1 MNGNIFQSIFCF
13 IMANYTLQNLW
24 NGVWIKMSQKIYC
37 SVGSCSYN
45 ATDKNECTLKSI
57 QVTPCPNCKKGNPED
72 ESFCGSYCKC
82 K

>member
-1 MNGNIFQSIFCF
+1 
-13 IMANYTLQNLW
+13 
-24 NGVWIKMSQKIYC
+24 MSQKIYC
-37 SVGSCSYN
+37 SVGTCSYN

>member
-1 MNGNIFQSIFCF
+1 
-13 IMANYTLQNLW
+13 
-24 NGVWIKMSQKIYC
+24 MSQKIYC

-82 K
+82 KSKIGIIGRLKLGKEGYDNTFIRKALSR